1 MPSELR
7 IDIHDRPSYGQAR
20 PVAYTSIETKLSD
33 NFWSS
38 LPEFYPLQSH
48 LADRSQPSS
57 SQAPGK
63 LYLRASISRIP
74 EERHGPED
82 FEILRLVGRGTL
94 GQVYQVRK
102 RDTSRVY
109 AMKALSKRVLVR
121 KGANET
127 AVNRR
132 NVLVRASRLPV
143 ACPFVAGLKFAFQTP
158 SDLYLITDYM
168 SGGELFWHLQRLGR
182 FPEHQAQ
189 FYLAELILAIQYLH
203 QHDIFCLNLKPECIL
218 LDAVGHIV
226 LNDFGVVSAP
236 HSGDQQALPASLPED
251 RYGGYMEYLAPEIL
265 MHESTRERLPP
276 DSVNPYSKVAD
287 FWTLGVL
294 VFEMISGWSPF
305 YAEDQAQMRKNILFG
320 KARFPR
326 DCYSAAGRQLV
337 RGLLNRNATHR
348 LGWERGTSELMK
360 HEFFASTDWAAL
372 QKKEVDPPMTPTLHT
387 ALETEASDVDSAL
400 ELRARNL
407 GAGIAMSTPLDA
419 ALQVQFSGFTFVDES
434 VLDGSYRYGLN
445 DPAELDDDED
455 WGESSIYADLPT
467 DAGSTA
473 SPPRA
478 DS

>member
-7 IDIHDRPSYGQAR
+7 IDIHDRPSHSLTR
-20 PVAYTSIETKLSD
+20 PVAYTAIETKLTD

-38 LPEFYPLQSH
+38 LPESYPLQDH
-48 LADRSQPSS
+48 LADRSQPGS
-57 SQAPGK
+57 SQAPGR

-74 EERHGPED
+74 EERYGPED

-102 RDTSRVY
+102 RDTSRIY

-121 KGANET
+121 KGATET

-168 SGGELFWHLQRLGR
+168 SGRELFWHLQRLGR
-182 FPEHQAQ
+182 FPEHQAR
-189 FYLAELILAIQYLH
+189 FYIAELILAIQYLH

-218 LDAVGHIV
+218 LDAVGHVV

-236 HSGDQQALPASLPED
+236 HSGDQQALPAGLPED

-265 MHESTRERLPP
+265 LHESTPEQLPP
-276 DSVNPYSKVAD
+276 DSVNSYSKVAD

-305 YAEDQAQMRKNILFG
+305 YAEDEAQMRKDILFG
-320 KARFPR
+320 KLLFPR
-326 DCYSAAGRQLV
+326 NCYSAAGRQLV
-337 RGLLNRNATHR
+337 RGLLNRNVTHR

-360 HEFFASTDWAAL
+360 HEFFASVDWAAL
-372 QKKEVDPPMTPTLHT
+372 QRKEVDPPMTPMPYNVH
-387 ALETEASDVDSAL
+387 ETEPSAADSAL

-419 ALQVQFSGFTFVDES
+419 ALQVQFSGFTFVDGSELAS
-434 VLDGSYRYGLN
+434 SYRYELN
-445 DPAELDDDED
+445 DPAGLDDDED
-455 WGESSIYADLPT
+455 WGESSIHSDVTT
-467 DAGSTA
+467 DADSAA

-478 DS
+478 DG